1 MMVSRMFYVQYLF
14 FNNLKLLCFELKI
27 LILVQS
33 NFFNHVKFEKILP
46 LFTEG
51 KILFF

>member
-1 MMVSRMFYVQYLF
+1 MTISTMFYMQDLF
-14 FNNLKLLCFELKI
+14 LNNLKLLWFELKI
-27 LILVQS
+27 LILKQS
-33 NFFNHVKFEKILP
+33 NFFNHVKFGKILP